1 MKRLSRIIQIA
12 FFVLVLSAVG
22 CGSNVAPAPNIDA
35 TVAAAVAATRT
46 ASDVDKKVKA
56 TLNEPVSDSAPGIPT
71 AEPASNAI
79 DEDTKAIQ
87 LAPYDAVAY
96 AQRGVSYNE
105 LGQYQNAMNDYGNT
119 IQFDTDYVFSP
130 VLLC

>member
-35 TVAAAVAATRT
+35 TVAATAAATRT
-46 ASDVDKKVKA
+46 VSDVDKKVKA
-56 TLNEPVSDSAPGIPT
+56 TLNGPISDSAPGIPT

-79 DEDTKAIQ
+79 DEYTKAIQ
-87 LAPYDAVAY
+87 LAPYDSVAY
-96 AQRGVSYNE
+96 AQRGVSYNV
-105 LGQYQNAMNDYGNT
+105 LGQYQNSMNDYGKT
-119 IQFDTDYVFSP
+119 IQLDPDYVFSQ
-130 VLLC
+130 VLL